1 MIAGIYSRIGFAFT
15 DSFTE
20 GVDLSGRLGHL
31 RTSFFSQTRGVCMYE
46 LSDFRRGL
54 RVMVEGNPY
63 QVLDFQHVKPGK
75 GNQFTRTRL
84 RNLLTG
90 QQLERT
96 FKSGERFEVPDV
108 QNVEMTFLYKDENG
122 YNFMNQTTYE
132 QITIL
137 PNEIDESKNFLIENL
152 QVVVL
157 FYNDRPVSVDVPK
170 AVNMRVAKTE
180 PGVKGDRVTGATK
193 QAEMETGLVVNVPL
207 HINEGDVLRIDTT
220 EGGAY
225 VSRVT
230 E

>member
-1 MIAGIYSRIGFAFT
+1 
-15 DSFTE
+15 
-20 GVDLSGRLGHL
+20 
-31 RTSFFSQTRGVCMYE
+31 MYE
-46 LSDFRRGL
+46 LSDFRKGL
-54 RVMVEGNPY
+54 RVMVEGSPY
-63 QVLDFQHVKPGK
+63 QVIDFQHVKPGK

-108 QNVEMTFLYKDENG
+108 QNVEMTFLYKDEAG
-122 YNFMNQTTYE
+122 YNFMNQSNYE

-137 PNEIDESKNFLIENL
+137 PNEIDESANYLTENL
-152 QVVVL
+152 QVVIL

-170 AVNMRVAKTE
+170 AVNLKVAQTE

-193 QAEMETGLVVNVPL
+193 QATMETGLVVNVPL
-207 HINEGDVLRIDTT
+207 HINEGDLLRIDTT
-220 EGGAY
+220 EGVY

>member
-1 MIAGIYSRIGFAFT
+1 
-15 DSFTE
+15 
-20 GVDLSGRLGHL
+20 
-31 RTSFFSQTRGVCMYE
+31 MYD

-54 RVMVEGNPY
+54 RVMVEGSPY

-96 FKSGERFEVPDV
+96 FKSGEKFEVPDV
-108 QNVEMTFLYKDENG
+108 QNVEMTFLYKDDNG

-137 PNEIDESKNFLIENL
+137 PHEIGEAANFLIENL

-157 FYNDRPVSVDVPK
+157 FYNERPVTIDVPN
-170 AVNMRVAKTE
+170 AVNMKVAKTD

-193 QAEMETGLVVNVPL
+193 PATMETGLVINVPL
-207 HINEGDVLRIDTT
+207 HVNEGDLLRIDTT

-225 VSRVT
+225 VSRVN